1 MNIEKITGL
10 EIMEA
15 IVREELPYPT
25 MTESIPV
32 KVMKVEKGKVVFNAI
47 ANNKHLNTQCGV
59 HGEFASTVLDSV
71 TGCAVHTL
79 LGAGVAYGTIDL
91 NIKMIRPVPRS
102 TNLIAE
108 GTVINI
114 SKSLGISEGILKSED
129 GKLYATSTATCMI
142 IKS

>member
-1 MNIEKITGL
+1 MNIEKMTGL

-15 IVREELPYPT
+15 IVREVFPHPT
-25 MTESIPV
+25 MTKSTPL

-71 TGCAVHTL
+71 TGCDAHTL

-91 NIKMIRPVPRS
+91 NIKLIRPVPKDE
-102 TNLIAE
+102 NLIVE
-108 GTVINI
+108 GNVNQN
-114 SKSLGISEGILKSED
+114 L
-129 GKLYATSTATCMI
+129 
-142 IKS
+142 

>member
-1 MNIEKITGL
+1 MWEYMNTEKMTGL

-15 IVREELPYPT
+15 IVREEFPHPT
-25 MTESIPV
+25 MTEWIPV

-71 TGCAVHTL
+71 TGCAVQTL

-91 NIKMIRPVPRS
+91 NIKMIRPVPKDE
-102 TNLIAE
+102 NLIAE
-108 GTVINI
+108 
-114 SKSLGISEGILKSED
+114 EGNVNQNLWKKFMDLID
-129 GKLYATSTATCMI
+129 CPPRMI
-142 IKS
+142 FPELFI